1 MKDQPLFSLAAPG
14 EDDAVVQDQD
24 GLFQWMVQAWLRF
37 SGPNTDRFSSSL
49 AHQELL
55 RRSRI
60 LSILLPLILIAAA
73 IAAPTAVPVP
83 TYWIPI
89 LSLLLLG
96 LVAFV
101 LNRVALISLSG
112 IMLVLAVDTA
122 LTVLMV
128 TLPHGIR
135 NSNIPDFDIFLLST
149 LIGGI
154 VLPRRFLLALVIFHI
169 SLILALF
176 TLLPHDPLL
185 TQEIQVNQQGLAYG
199 ELSDAFLL
207 QVIGA
212 AIAWLNAWSVSRA
225 LVRASKAEELAQVKE
240 HISEQMRLQMEQKA
254 RLEYGILVL
263 KEAHARFANGD
274 YKARANLQDNELVS
288 LAFSFNLLTERLNR
302 ITQTALEHMHT
313 EQAFQQ
319 LFAAQDAIARGGAL
333 PSLPPTGTSVDK
345 IYPWLRQ
352 FYQLR
357 QMYSH
362 CGRTIEKVHLALLR
376 QSTQL
381 TQLTLTLNQAHTN
394 LWPMAEE
401 GTLPF
406 PTLEGLEKSQQ
417 MCRNVEEQG
426 KLCLQETKQLQQVLK
441 APV

>member
-1 MKDQPLFSLAAPG
+1 MLF
-14 EDDAVVQDQD
+14 
-24 GLFQWMVQAWLRF
+24 
-37 SGPNTDRFSSSL
+37 
-49 AHQELL
+49 
-55 RRSRI
+55 RS
-60 LSILLPLILIAAA
+60 
-73 IAAPTAVPVP
+73 
-83 TYWIPI
+83 
-89 LSLLLLG
+89 
-96 LVAFV
+96 
-101 LNRVALISLSG
+101 
-112 IMLVLAVDTA
+112 
-122 LTVLMV
+122 
-128 TLPHGIR
+128 
-135 NSNIPDFDIFLLST
+135 
-149 LIGGI
+149 
-154 VLPRRFLLALVIFHI
+154 
-169 SLILALF
+169 
-176 TLLPHDPLL
+176 
-185 TQEIQVNQQGLAYG
+185 
-199 ELSDAFLL
+199 
-207 QVIGA
+207 
-212 AIAWLNAWSVSRA
+212 
-225 LVRASKAEELAQVKE
+225 
-240 HISEQMRLQMEQKA
+240 
-254 RLEYGILVL
+254 

-406 PTLEGLEKSQQ
+406 PALEGLEKSQQ